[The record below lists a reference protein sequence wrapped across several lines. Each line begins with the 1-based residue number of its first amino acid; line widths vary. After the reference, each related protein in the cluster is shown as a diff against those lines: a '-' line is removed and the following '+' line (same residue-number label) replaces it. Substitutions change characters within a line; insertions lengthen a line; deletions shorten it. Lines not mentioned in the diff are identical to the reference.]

1 MISVHIKRYLNH
13 FFSSLIVLL
22 FSRCHAILFYSIL
35 SHPILYYSILFYLTL
50 SHPFLFY
57 PILLYPTVFYLSS
70 SIPLYSI
77 YPPLSHSILLFQI
90 LVNTTKKNVTEN
102 LTYPLLEI
110 SVGLNI
116 FLASVNQAMD
126 IDEAGRKNLSRIA
139 LACNM
144 AVNALDDMSYSNN
157 CFTVPTE
164 TGEDYRE

>member
-1 MISVHIKRYLNH
+1 
-13 FFSSLIVLL
+13 
-22 FSRCHAILFYSIL
+22 
-35 SHPILYYSILFYLTL
+35 
-50 SHPFLFY
+50 
-57 PILLYPTVFYLSS
+57 
-70 SIPLYSI
+70 
-77 YPPLSHSILLFQI
+77 
-90 LVNTTKKNVTEN
+90 VNTTKKNVTEN

>member
-1 MISVHIKRYLNH
+1 M
-13 FFSSLIVLL
+13 
-22 FSRCHAILFYSIL
+22 LFYSIL
-35 SHPILYYSILFYLTL
+35 YYLTL
-50 SHPFLFY
+50 SLT
-57 PILLYPTVFYLSS
+57 ILTYSISPYLTLSYFIPSS
-70 SIPLYSI
+70 STPLYSI